1 MGLVKDLIARR
12 RKKKLSEAHDQAWDV
27 RRKHKAS
34 KLEGLDPNNP
44 YYEQN
49 RKNALYNKTIPEMD
63 ADHKILNKKFDES
76 GVTRKLEKLVGTK
89 VPGVKGAVQRFLP
102 GGKTG
107 KKLKNRKH
115 SV

>member
-1 MGLVKDLIARR
+1 MGLVKNLIARR

-27 RRKHKAS
+27 RRKHTAS
-34 KLEGLDPNNP
+34 KLEGLDPDSP

-49 RKNALYNKTIPEMD
+49 RRNRLYGKTSAELD

-76 GVTRKLEKLVGTK
+76 GVTRKLEKLIGTN
-89 VPGVKGAVQRFLP
+89 VPGVKGAIQRFLP

-107 KKLKNRKH
+107 KKLKGRKR

>member
-1 MGLVKDLIARR
+1 MGLVKNLIARR
-12 RKKKLSEAHDQAWDV
+12 RKKKLYDV
-27 RRKHKAS
+27 RQEASDIRKKHTAS
-34 KLEGLDPNNP
+34 KLEGLDPDNP

-49 RKNALYNKTIPEMD
+49 RRNLLYDKTSAELD

-76 GVTRKLEKLVGTK
+76 GVTRKLEKLIGTK

-107 KKLKNRKH
+107 KKLKGRKR